1 MKKAYPFIIP
11 TFIFQ
16 ILLWVE
22 KEHVTAKGS
31 SDLTHFNSALMI
43 LMALINIT
51 WVDNT
56 IYKWKAR
63 EESLARAFGT
73 KEIHEKYQ
81 KRVLFDG
88 NFYRNIETDEMN
100 Y

>member
-1 MKKAYPFIIP
+1 MII
-11 TFIFQ
+11 
-16 ILLWVE
+16 
-22 KEHVTAKGS
+22 
-31 SDLTHFNSALMI
+31 
-43 LMALINIT
+43 MAIINMV

-56 IYKWKAR
+56 IHKWKAR

-88 NFYRNIETDEMN
+88 SYYRNI
-100 Y
+100 